1 MSKIYKYLSDF
12 EYLSDLEELEEAPQ
26 FEKIRKKKHSEAKH
40 ELENH
45 KKIKKW
51 HRKDNK

>member
-1 MSKIYKYLSDF
+1 MSKIYKYL
-12 EYLSDLEELEEAPQ
+12 EELEDTPR

-51 HRKDNK
+51 NRNKPFDRDR